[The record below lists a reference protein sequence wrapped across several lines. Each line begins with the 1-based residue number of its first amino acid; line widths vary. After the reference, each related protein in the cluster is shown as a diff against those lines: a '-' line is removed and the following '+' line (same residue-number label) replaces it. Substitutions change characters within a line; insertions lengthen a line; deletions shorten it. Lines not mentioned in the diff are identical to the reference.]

1 MELKGP
7 SVAELKKFMRFE
19 TVVDFYTMTNQHFR
33 GKIMWADEVAIQI
46 KLDNE
51 KIVTMMKTAIAYY
64 TAA

>member
-19 TVVDFYTMTNQHFR
+19 TSVDFYTITNQHFR
-33 GKIMWADEVAIQI
+33 GKIMWADEAAFQI

-51 KIVTMMKTAIAYY
+51 KVVTLVRTAVAYY
-64 TAA
+64 SAA